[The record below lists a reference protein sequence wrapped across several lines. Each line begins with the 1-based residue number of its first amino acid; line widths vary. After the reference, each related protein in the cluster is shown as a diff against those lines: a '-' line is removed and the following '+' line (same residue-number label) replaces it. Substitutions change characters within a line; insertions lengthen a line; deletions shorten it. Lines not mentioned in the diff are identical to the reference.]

1 MRRIVAMLLAIVMLV
16 GMLPMQAF
24 ASETSYVYVSF
35 EAYDADGTGRTLIKP
50 ERSER
55 VKYTNDYALAA
66 MRQAIGSDSDVNLP
80 GSAAIVLLITIMKR
94 SGDTGSIP
102 KVSISRMES
111 RRSPQL

>member
-50 ERSER
+50 ERSAR
-55 VKYTNDYALAA
+55 VTYTNVYALAA
-66 MRQAIGSDSDVNLP
+66 MRQAIGSNGDVKYDSDKLC
-80 GSAAIVLLITIMKR
+80 IT
-94 SGDTGSIP
+94 G
-102 KVSISRMES
+102 V
-111 RRSPQL
+111 